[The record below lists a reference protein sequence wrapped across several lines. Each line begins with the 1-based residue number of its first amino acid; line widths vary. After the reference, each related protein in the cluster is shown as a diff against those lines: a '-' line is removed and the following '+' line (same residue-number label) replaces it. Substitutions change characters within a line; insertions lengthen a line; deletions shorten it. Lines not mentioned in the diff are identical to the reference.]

1 MSTPTS
7 LPGSPPDR
15 PVRLVTIGFSHYCE
29 KARWALERAAIPFT
43 EDRHPPGLH
52 AFAVRRAGGR
62 RLTPL
67 LVTPDGPLDESTAIL
82 RWVDAHGPAE
92 RALFPADPALAP
104 EVEAL
109 EDRFDELLGPTTRRI
124 IYYHGL
130 PHPLL
135 LLRIAL
141 HRVAWPERL
150 LYPFVAPVAIPVVR
164 RITNAYRE
172 PATRA
177 LDEVRGLF
185 AEVDARLADGRSYLV
200 GDRFTAADLTFA
212 ALAAPIV
219 LPTGYGA
226 WLPPLADLPP
236 ALVAFIDELA
246 DRPAARFVHRLYR
259 DHRPSAGGA

>member
-7 LPGSPPDR
+7 PPAALPDR

-43 EDRHPPGLH
+43 EDRHPPVLH

-92 RALFPADPALAP
+92 RALFPTDPALAP

-109 EDRFDELLGPTTRRI
+109 EDRFDELLGPATRRI
-124 IYYHGL
+124 IYYNGL
-130 PHPLL
+130 PRPLL
-135 LLRIAL
+135 LLRTAL
-141 HRVAWPERL
+141 HGVSWPERL
-150 LYPFVAPVAIPVVR
+150 LYPLMAPLAIPIVR
-164 RITNAYRE
+164 RITNSYRE

-185 AEVDARLADGRSYLV
+185 AEVDARLADGRRYLV

-212 ALAAPIV
+212 ALAAPV
-219 LPTGYGA
+219 VMPAGYGA
-226 WLPPLADLPP
+226 WLPPRADLPAP
-236 ALVAFIDELA
+236 LVAYIDELA
-246 DRPAARFVHRLYR
+246 ERPAARFVHRLYR
-259 DHRPSAGGA
+259 DHRSIGGA